1 MAEKV
6 LVEIEI
12 DDSGAVKS
20 LNNLDKQVDAVGE
33 SANKAAKS
41 TTGLGKA
48 FGGVSTAVKG
58 VGAAL
63 KAAGIGIIIGL
74 VSKFT
79 EVLLQNQT
87 VVDGLNKAFNTLS
100 IVFQQFTKPLF
111 EFADALSSNNEQF
124 DALLTIG
131 KNLITIVLAPLKVT
145 FLQIEAAI
153 LAAQLAWEKSF
164 FGDDD
169 QARIEELENGLKNV
183 QKELIEVGTGV
194 LDAAVSIGENFSE
207 AVSEAGDIFTNAKDA
222 IVEGFNDIDVAAA
235 ASGAAAIENAK
246 KRAEFLEIEQQRLI
260 ERFDLEAEL
269 QRQIRDDVSRTIDE
283 RIEANIKLGEIL
295 NQQAEA
301 EAANVQQRIDA
312 IQLQNNLLGET
323 QERNVE
329 IFRLQTELEEINA
342 RVAGFRSEQLTNENA
357 LLEEQKQIIQSRVDT
372 ELEVLEIQKT
382 ASNELLESETERIRA
397 QQQLEQ
403 ELYATQKSI
412 LDQRLLDETE
422 GTQAYQ
428 DILNERAILDANYAA
443 GKKKSDQDLAKAE
456 IALDRSVQNAKI
468 SIAQTGLSL
477 IQGFAEEGSELAKGV
492 AVAQAVISTYQ
503 GINAALAQT
512 VDPTPGQVIRFANA
526 AAVGV
531 AGFLNVKKIL
541 STKAVGASASSSAS
555 PAASS
560 GPAAPSVGQSIGLVN
575 PNIGADNISDQIQ
588 QGFEGS
594 NMRAYVVG
602 SDVSGQQQ
610 VDREIAQNGT
620 FG

>member
-1 MAEKV
+1 MAEQV

-48 FGGVSTAVKG
+48 FSGVSTAVKG
-58 VGAAL
+58 GGAAL

-169 QARIEELENGLKNV
+169 KARIEELENGLKNV

-222 IVEGFNDIDVAAA
+222 IVEGFNDIDVSAA

-312 IQLQNNLLGET
+312 
-323 QERNVE
+323 
-329 IFRLQTELEEINA
+329 
-342 RVAGFRSEQLTNENA
+342 S
-357 LLEEQKQIIQSRVDT
+357 
-372 ELEVLEIQKT
+372 
-382 ASNELLESETERIRA
+382 
-397 QQQLEQ
+397 
-403 ELYATQKSI
+403 
-412 LDQRLLDETE
+412 
-422 GTQAYQ
+422 
-428 DILNERAILDANYAA
+428 
-443 GKKKSDQDLAKAE
+443 
-456 IALDRSVQNAKI
+456 
-468 SIAQTGLSL
+468 
-477 IQGFAEEGSELAKGV
+477 
-492 AVAQAVISTYQ
+492 
-503 GINAALAQT
+503 
-512 VDPTPGQVIRFANA
+512 
-526 AAVGV
+526 
-531 AGFLNVKKIL
+531 
-541 STKAVGASASSSAS
+541 
-555 PAASS
+555 
-560 GPAAPSVGQSIGLVN
+560 
-575 PNIGADNISDQIQ
+575 IQ
-588 QGFEGS
+588 Q
-594 NMRAYVVG
+594 
-602 SDVSGQQQ
+602 
-610 VDREIAQNGT
+610 
-620 FG
+620 